1 MRTMKDIAAEIC
13 RAQIYPATTRVDVN
27 DKMTNILFSLTN
39 DQFRI
44 MRRGKQEYTIREGK
58 VKGETVDSTFRI
70 RSDSDEPLNEF
81 DYAVFNVCNSEF
93 QAGNLYTTPSIIF
106 RGLTGKIGK
115 GDAEPSKD
123 QIAAIRQSI
132 TKLRRTDFLP
142 DISDAFT
149 KLKYE
154 DVTLKIKESSV
165 LPCVVLDAAINGQLV
180 DDAIYFLC
188 ESPLWTIA
196 DAKSQ
201 IIRYDARLLDVPNQ
215 INTPRVITL
224 KNYVVH
230 RVHEIKAHKQLA
242 PTLTFADIFQKCGI
256 TDRDRE
262 AKVDARAVV
271 KTFFEHLQA
280 KGAIKTFTIVKKGTA
295 VHAVTFIF

>member
-1 MRTMKDIAAEIC
+1 MRTMKDIAAEIR

-123 QIAAIRQSI
+123 QIAAIKQSI
-132 TKLRRTDFLP
+132 TKLRRLDFLP

-165 LPCVVLDAAINGQLV
+165 LPCVVLDAVVNGQLV

-215 INTPRVITL
+215 INTPRIITL

-230 RVHEIKAHKQLA
+230 RVHEIKLHKMT
-242 PTLTFADIFQKCGI
+242 PTLTFADIFKKARI
-256 TDRDRE
+256 TDEDRHI
-262 AKVDARAVV
+262 KLDARNAV
-271 KTFFEHLQA
+271 KTVFEHLQA
-280 KGAIKTFTIVKKGTA
+280 KDVIKTFEIVKKG
-295 VHAVTFIF
+295 VSIHAVTFTF